1 MKRQLTNAEA
11 VTKYRNKHY
20 ILFRSAKAM
29 GDFNTELALANDN
42 SRITKRELDEIICQF
57 QDSGVADWSDSMF
70 ASKLETFQ
78 KRTLDY
84 ATDMRTLKVLEKKR
98 NEILFAL

>member
-11 VTKYRNKHY
+11 VTN
-20 ILFRSAKAM
+20 FRSAKMM

>member
-11 VTKYRNKHY
+11 VTKFH
-20 ILFRSAKAM
+20 SAKEM

-42 SRITKRELDEIICQF
+42 SRIAKRELDEIICQF
-57 QDSGVADWSDSMF
+57 QDSGVADWSYSMLE
-70 ASKLETFQ
+70 SKLETFRY
-78 KRTLDY
+78 RTLDY

-98 NEILFAL
+98 DEILWGLGL

>member
-11 VTKYRNKHY
+11 VTK
-20 ILFRSAKAM
+20 FRSAKAM
-29 GDFNTELALANDN
+29 GDFNTELALATDN

-57 QDSGVADWSDSMF
+57 QDSGVADWSERMF
-70 ASKLETFQ
+70 ESKLETFQ

-98 NEILFAL
+98 GEILANA